1 MYIDAGTGSMLL
13 QVGAA
18 LFFTVLLFFRQLFG
32 WTRGLS
38 TLRPRKTHDDGE
50 Y

>member
-18 LFFTVLLFFRQLFG
+18 LFFTVLLFFRQFTG
-32 WTRGLS
+32 WVRDLLT
-38 TLRPRKTHDDGE
+38 PRHGSERHDHGC
-50 Y
+50 